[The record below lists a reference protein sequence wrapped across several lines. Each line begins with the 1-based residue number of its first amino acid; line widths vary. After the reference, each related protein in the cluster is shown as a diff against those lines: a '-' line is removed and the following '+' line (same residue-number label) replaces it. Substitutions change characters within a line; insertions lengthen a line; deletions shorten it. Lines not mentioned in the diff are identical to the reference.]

1 MYKLLLRH
9 HDLAISLNL
18 LRSFLILWKQ
28 LEILKAEWGRL
39 KLRTEDINTVPLYK
53 EFCEQQGEQL
63 QDSSGLGCRRAGS
76 QVYKCSMQSKQW
88 IVLLPRAAAGD
99 PDLSISQPF
108 CTQSSLVVMPEIG
121 LSSYCLREE
130 SMDILYLAMQVI
142 VRQKG
147 TEEQFGEPISSTQQI
162 LPPRGVSETKMKVY
176 QIVGL
181 RHGMIMEITA
191 PRAQLADLEEENLSL
206 KEKMR
211 KEVRDEYESLVQD
224 LFVTC
229 VHLKGNLDVYR
240 LSIEQR
246 LFEIISKVRREGVGN
261 MIDLKKKFG
270 FTKNNGDLKE
280 HLSKEALQSKKEG
293 LNAKLM
299 AEQGVTLFQG
309 ELTSIVM
316 LVFTSSRLHS
326 TTLDCTGGFDLK
338 WMARN
343 TVAFNCSTDS
353 KI

>member
-1 MYKLLLRH
+1 MALTQAGGDGLPVVFSGLLWDR
-9 HDLAISLNL
+9 
-18 LRSFLILWKQ
+18 
-28 LEILKAEWGRL
+28 
-39 KLRTEDINTVPLYK
+39 VPL
-53 EFCEQQGEQL
+53 
-63 QDSSGLGCRRAGS
+63 CRH
-76 QVYKCSMQSKQW
+76 M
-88 IVLLPRAAAGD
+88 
-99 PDLSISQPF
+99 
-108 CTQSSLVVMPEIG
+108 
-121 LSSYCLREE
+121 
-130 SMDILYLAMQVI
+130 
-142 VRQKG
+142 
-147 TEEQFGEPISSTQQI
+147 
-162 LPPRGVSETKMKVY
+162 
-176 QIVGL
+176 IVGL

-211 KEVRDEYESLVQD
+211 KEVQDEYESLVQD

-246 LFEIISKVRREGVGN
+246 LFEIISKVRREGVGD

-280 HLSKEALQSKKEG
+280 HLSK
-293 LNAKLM
+293 
-299 AEQGVTLFQG
+299 
-309 ELTSIVM
+309 IVM